1 MRISDWSSDVCSSD
15 LVAARPL
22 FDDRLF
28 VAFPEG
34 EEPPPASISTDQID
48 ERRLLLLEDG
58 HCTKDHALAACNR
71 PELRAE
77 PTMLCTSL
85 HTIVPTVD
93 DGLAATLPPQMA
105 IDADTHTTTRRT
117 AHHPAPPPPP
127 APT

>member
-34 EEPPPASISTDQID
+34 EEPPPASISPDQID
-48 ERRLLLLEDG
+48 ERRLLLLADG
-58 HCTKDHALAACNR
+58 HCLKDHALAACHR

-77 PTMLCTSL
+77 ATMMGTSL
-85 HTIVPTVD
+85 HTIVQMVD
-93 DGLAATLPPQMA
+93 NGLGVTMQPQMA
-105 IDADTHTTTRRT
+105 IDAGLLD
-117 AHHPAPPPPP
+117 HPRSPPTPP
-127 APT
+127 APAP